1 MHEPCIRSAPWI
13 LIGDETSLT
22 SLQTKW
28 LSTKMG
34 SRTGRP
40 IFILWWP
47 VFFVQRTSS
56 WQENLSVSL
65 YLQSFKIYICFRQVL
80 LSVLKPTA
88 RLSAYKI
95 IAAELRSV
103 SALKDMIMT
112 YVNIQCKQASS
123 ISQVGELA
131 HIRHNTLDGTV
142 MNAKNIRIQKQ
153 DRFFWKSLAVDMK
166 ILLDS
171 RWPSCDSNL
180 VPTVRHRWTSI
191 QESASAELSAKILRW
206 LRIIHVHSL
215 LTTVVD
221 ILRRS
226 FYLLVKEESTN
237 RKS

>member
-1 MHEPCIRSAPWI
+1 
-13 LIGDETSLT
+13 
-22 SLQTKW
+22 
-28 LSTKMG
+28 
-34 SRTGRP
+34 
-40 IFILWWP
+40 
-47 VFFVQRTSS
+47 
-56 WQENLSVSL
+56 
-65 YLQSFKIYICFRQVL
+65 
-80 LSVLKPTA
+80 VLKPTA

-171 RWPSCDSNL
+171 R
-180 VPTVRHRWTSI
+180 
-191 QESASAELSAKILRW
+191 
-206 LRIIHVHSL
+206 
-215 LTTVVD
+215 
-221 ILRRS
+221 
-226 FYLLVKEESTN
+226 
-237 RKS
+237 